1 MVAMKDIRVVA
12 RERVREPSRSP
23 PERRTGVPAT
33 CASLRARPHDRSR
46 LLANPT
52 VIASNSGGLAMS
64 SPKHV
69 GRTGSRWLRTAAAGG
84 LARHRHRSVL
94 RFLRTAGCRAPG
106 SGPHPSSEPRGAR
119 LSRPSEAPTVSD
131 RPVNRAP
138 RPGRLRGSLT
148 LALAI
153 CRHFV
158 APGDRQHHAAAL
170 LLFLAALALAAPAA
184 AQITE
189 VPGAP
194 QNVTATGGDG
204 VVLLEWDE
212 PPRRLGTYQFRHAL
226 GSSVPESTSWLPAE
240 RSGTSGY
247 RWERVT
253 GLTNGE
259 AYAFEMRTKVGRNTS
274 PTVSVTATPTA
285 ISCLAPN
292 LTGRRQVWTGSVTM
306 GSKHWVGLFI
316 FPGLP
321 ICPMA
326 RFPMYRSKS
335 GRTTTRSPLRRR
347 FGLSERIRSAPD
359 SIGVSGS
366 AWNSPLPFRG
376 RIPLGPPCL

>member
-1 MVAMKDIRVVA
+1 
-12 RERVREPSRSP
+12 
-23 PERRTGVPAT
+23 
-33 CASLRARPHDRSR
+33 
-46 LLANPT
+46 
-52 VIASNSGGLAMS
+52 MS

-170 LLFLAALALAAPAA
+170 LLFLATLALAAPAA

-212 PPRRLGTYQFRHAL
+212 SPGGGTYQFRHAL
-226 GSSVPESTSWLPAE
+226 GSSVPESTNWLTA
-240 RSGTSGY
+240 RIQQNGISGY
-247 RWERVT
+247 RWERTT

-259 AYAFEMRTKVGRNTS
+259 AYAFEMRKKVGRNTS

-285 ISCLAPN
+285 ISCPAPD

-306 GSKHWVGLFI
+306 RSGRSFVGLYFYPADASIEVGPNNYERGAAPGSRSAATTLRRGGSK
-316 FPGLP
+316 
-321 ICPMA
+321 
-326 RFPMYRSKS
+326 
-335 GRTTTRSPLRRR
+335 
-347 FGLSERIRSAPD
+347 LSETRIRSAPD
-359 SIGVSGS
+359 NAFGWS
-366 AWNSPLPFRG
+366 R
-376 RIPLGPPCL
+376 R